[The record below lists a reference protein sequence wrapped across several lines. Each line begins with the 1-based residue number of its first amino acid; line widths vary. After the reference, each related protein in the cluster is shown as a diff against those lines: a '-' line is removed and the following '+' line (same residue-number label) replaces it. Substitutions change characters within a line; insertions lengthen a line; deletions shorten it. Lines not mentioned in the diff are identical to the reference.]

1 MEELTNTC
9 NSAIRNGADF
19 PRIWHEILKVHPLVC
34 GVPIQGILDMRPAL
48 EIPLLTG
55 HRIVYDSEQCTFS
68 LTFGKG
74 PASAL

>member
-1 MEELTNTC
+1 MDKLTERCNAATC
-9 NSAIRNGADF
+9 AGADF

-34 GVPIQGILDMRPAL
+34 GVPIQGMVGKSPAL

-68 LTFGKG
+68 LTFGKS
-74 PASAL
+74 PTSAV